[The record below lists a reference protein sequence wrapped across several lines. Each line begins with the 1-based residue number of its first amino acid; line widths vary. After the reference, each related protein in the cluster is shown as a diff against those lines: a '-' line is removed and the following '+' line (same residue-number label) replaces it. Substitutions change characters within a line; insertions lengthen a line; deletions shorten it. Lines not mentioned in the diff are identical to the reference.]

1 MRTKKLF
8 SMKKAMRAMALS
20 LATVLVVGSLNV
32 MEVSA
37 GADTTVT
44 YPQYKDGEYAYS
56 SGDIFGAA
64 THVHLFG
71 NYVKTSA
78 HTHGNVMAEVADLS
92 EIGMREG
99 KISYP
104 LEYREVHYVG
114 TGLVGASS
122 NITGDLVLGK
132 GIDYNDPYAA
142 IVKVNED
149 STLSPN
155 GTVDLNRYVQGDII
169 QEAADKKVVDI
180 AGTLSYLKTKSRD
193 WSNMEDSTLPN
204 GDKVA
209 EYDLSSDQ
217 NNRYIDVNQDLVGTS
232 DNVII
237 NLTYDDWRTVASGD
251 PANPTA
257 TQNPITIKGLDSDV
271 NHTGIVIINIDL
283 KDAPT
288 NAEGRVVLTLNEI
301 KAQDINNN
309 MYHNTEHTT
318 AAFGGCR
325 IVYNLYD
332 SSETDRIFKGK
343 VEFANTVYGN
353 ILAPGADIVVG
364 AINGS
369 VMADSIVHSGQESHR
384 LDIYPIFTDANSATH
399 KEYDEIRLLLTLE
412 GTEGTD
418 NGDSSQTDY
427 TLCTYDKSTGQYV
440 PVDATNDAFNEIEAV
455 WNKNEEKYEIIINS
469 SEVTAAIRNTKLT
482 TEKSYYLVKGDIHPE
497 YKDNDTV
504 FEVVINGDGTIK
516 YAEHDE
522 GNHTDSPEYS
532 NTVLTDVLKKKV
544 STPIT
549 IEDLVL
555 NLDLEGDT
563 EDYAPGAE
571 SGTSY
576 KVYSDA
582 SCSDGTEITDLG
594 TIPATWN
601 ADEKIFQVKIT
612 KDKLT
617 TDTTYYLKKV
627 EPVTTGYDSNTNKY
641 EAIVGTDG
649 NITYRETTGTNAFTG
664 ESKEGP
670 LEDVL
675 TKTTVVVDV
684 EDLVLNL
691 DLIGDDTT
699 GYTVGKESGTSYKVY
714 SDESCTTEVTELGT
728 IPATWNDTD
737 KTFQVVI
744 DGDKLT
750 AGETYYLKKVEPVT
764 EGYDTN
770 TNKYEA
776 KVDENSGNI
785 TYRET
790 NTNTFSGTYAE
801 GPLKDELN
809 KTPVVVQPNDEIVIN
824 VVFSGPNAGEPTDAD
839 GSTVKYQ
846 IYKEPA
852 CDPADAISGLEAT
865 ITKDA
870 SGNWKVV
877 FDAEDTEDL
886 AKDTDYYIT
895 VSNNG
900 SGFKDEKTEPYKVKF
915 NPQTGATQYGVA
927 GGYVATSPTD
937 KLIKNEGI
945 ELEVEFTGEPFTG
958 TNSDVTYDIYDED
971 GNKVTTT
978 PIEANDSNDDDLFEV
993 TVDSSY
999 TTENLDRDK
1008 LYYIGISGNESG
1020 YTDKSKDQY
1029 WVKFDENGKVSYSTD
1044 KNASDDKWSDT
1055 PLKDTLV
1062 KTPAGANDKIEI
1074 NVEFS
1079 GPEGTSPSANSG
1091 VKYELLEKDAS
1102 GNLVPVKDANG
1113 NDVVKEA
1120 IKDGT
1125 GWKVE
1130 FGLDVTE
1137 DLDKDK
1143 DYFVKVSDNGSDY
1156 KDKSEDTYKVKFDSQ
1171 TGETKYY
1178 DETVNDYVTTP
1189 PTDQLFKND
1198 KIELDVELEGETA
1211 PAGGTGSNVKYDIFT
1226 DPEKENVVPNT
1237 NSQEAI
1243 FNDQKGKYEIIIDSD
1258 ITNELDRSD
1267 LSDGNSANDKIYYIG
1282 ISNNSSGYTD
1292 KEEESF
1298 MVKIDQNG
1306 DAWYSKDGNSWQ
1318 KNPMVD
1324 VLEKNDP
1331 TGGNTNTGGTGG
1343 STTDPGNGG
1352 NSGNSNANN
1361 NTTTNKTNTTVT
1373 DGANNNS
1380 LTGGNNITS
1389 AKTGEVNTALIFGGF
1404 VAVLAAAAGVYVFI
1418 KRKRA

>member
-37 GADTTVT
+37 EDPGII
-44 YPQYKDGEYAYS
+44 YPKYNQETGKYTFNEKDV
-56 SGDIFGAA
+56 FGAA

-71 NYVKTSA
+71 NEVTTSA
-78 HTHGNVMAEVADLS
+78 HTHGNVMANIANLD
-92 EIGMREG
+92 EIGMRDG
-99 KISYP
+99 KVAYP
-104 LEYREVHYVG
+104 SEYIEYSYVG
-114 TGLVGASS
+114 DWVDFPSVTIWDPVIIGKDMKYDKASGQAQGTVTNYNNTEESALTVYDGIYWKAGVDAVDIQGTLDDLKDLSKEWATAVKTAELNGTTVQTGTFDLTS
-122 NITGDLVLGK
+122 NENNRIIDAAQAGRENENVYIDIPFADWEATSNYIQIK
-132 GIDYNDPYAA
+132 GIDSN
-142 IVKVNED
+142 VNN
-149 STLSPN
+149 N
-155 GTVDLNRYVQGDII
+155 GY
-169 QEAADKKVVDI
+169 
-180 AGTLSYLKTKSRD
+180 
-193 WSNMEDSTLPN
+193 
-204 GDKVA
+204 
-209 EYDLSSDQ
+209 
-217 NNRYIDVNQDLVGTS
+217 
-232 DNVII
+232 
-237 NLTYDDWRTVASGD
+237 
-251 PANPTA
+251 
-257 TQNPITIKGLDSDV
+257 
-271 NHTGIVIINIDL
+271 VIINIDL
-283 KDAPT
+283 KGQTDVDLSCGDMKVYDT
-288 NAEGRVVLTLNEI
+288 KGNT
-301 KAQDINNN
+301 
-309 MYHNTEHTT
+309 YSNTEHSS

-325 IVYNLYD
+325 IVYNLFD
-332 SSETDRIFKGK
+332 STEADYAFKGNIT
-343 VEFANTVYGN
+343 FTGTAFGN
-353 ILAPGADIVVG
+353 ILAPGATVTMG
-364 AINGS
+364 ALNGN
-369 VMADSIVHSGQESHR
+369 VMADKIFHINQESHR
-384 LDIYPIFTDANSATH
+384 LDIVPIFSKADGSAATD
-399 KEYDEIRLLLTLE
+399 KVEKDEIRLLLKLE
-412 GTEGTD
+412 GTPDKTD
-418 NGDSSQTDY
+418 FYNDPAVKDDEEPIESTTQY
-427 TLCTYDKSTGQYV
+427 TLYK
-440 PVDATNDAFNEIEAV
+440 DATGNTPVYTANTSAEEQKLYDQFNEIDAV
-455 WNKNEEKYEIIINS
+455 WNEDAGTYEMIIG
-469 SEVTAAIRNTKLT
+469 SEYVTSQLEPGEYWLI
-482 TEKSYYLVKGDIHPE
+482 KGDITE
-497 YKDNDTV
+497 GYQDNNDI
-504 FEVVINGDGTIK
+504 FRVIIATDGTVS
-516 YAEHDE
+516 YAKNDS
-522 GNHTDSPEYS
+522 TDTQTE
-532 NTVLTDVLKKKV
+532 VMTDVLKKAP
-544 STPIT
+544 TPVT
-549 IEDLVL
+549 IEDLIL
-555 NLDLEGDT
+555 NLDLDGDT
-563 EDYAPGAE
+563 ENYA
-571 SGTSY
+571 
-576 KVYSDA
+576 
-582 SCSDGTEITDLG
+582 
-594 TIPATWN
+594 
-601 ADEKIFQVKIT
+601 ADV
-612 KDKLT
+612 
-617 TDTTYYLKKV
+617 
-627 EPVTTGYDSNTNKY
+627 
-641 EAIVGTDG
+641 
-649 NITYRETTGTNAFTG
+649 
-664 ESKEGP
+664 
-670 LEDVL
+670 
-675 TKTTVVVDV
+675 
-684 EDLVLNL
+684 
-691 DLIGDDTT
+691 
-699 GYTVGKESGTSYKVY
+699 ESGTSYKVY
-714 SDESCTTEVTELGT
+714 SDESCTMEVTELGT
-728 IPATWNDTD
+728 ISATWNDTD

-824 VVFSGPNAGEPTDAD
+824 VVFSGPNAGEPTDTD

-958 TNSDVTYDIYDED
+958 TNSDVTYDIYDEA

-978 PIEANDSNDDDLFEV
+978 PIEANDSNNDDLFEV

-1120 IKDGT
+1120 IKDGA

-1331 TGGNTNTGGTGG
+1331 AGGNTNTGGTPG
-1343 STTDPGNGG
+1343 TVDPGNGG

>member
-37 GADTTVT
+37 EDPGII
-44 YPQYKDGEYAYS
+44 YPKYNQETGKYTFNEKDV
-56 SGDIFGAA
+56 FGAA

-71 NYVKTSA
+71 NEVTTSA
-78 HTHGNVMAEVADLS
+78 HTHGNVMANIANLD
-92 EIGMREG
+92 EIGMRDG
-99 KISYP
+99 KVAYP
-104 LEYREVHYVG
+104 SEYIEYSYVG
-114 TGLVGASS
+114 DWVDFPSVTIWDPVIIGKDMKYDKASGQAQGTVTNYNNTEESALTVYDGIYWKAGVDAVDIQGTLDDLKDLSKEWATAVKTAELNGTTVQTGTFDLTS
-122 NITGDLVLGK
+122 NENNRIIDAAQAGRENENVYIDIPFADWEATSNYIQIK
-132 GIDYNDPYAA
+132 GIDSN
-142 IVKVNED
+142 VNN
-149 STLSPN
+149 N
-155 GTVDLNRYVQGDII
+155 GY
-169 QEAADKKVVDI
+169 
-180 AGTLSYLKTKSRD
+180 
-193 WSNMEDSTLPN
+193 
-204 GDKVA
+204 
-209 EYDLSSDQ
+209 
-217 NNRYIDVNQDLVGTS
+217 
-232 DNVII
+232 
-237 NLTYDDWRTVASGD
+237 
-251 PANPTA
+251 
-257 TQNPITIKGLDSDV
+257 
-271 NHTGIVIINIDL
+271 VIINIDL
-283 KDAPT
+283 KGQTDVDLSCGDMKVYDT
-288 NAEGRVVLTLNEI
+288 KGNT
-301 KAQDINNN
+301 
-309 MYHNTEHTT
+309 YSNTEHSS

-325 IVYNLYD
+325 IVYNLFD
-332 SSETDRIFKGK
+332 STEADYAFKGNIT
-343 VEFANTVYGN
+343 FTGTAFGN
-353 ILAPGADIVVG
+353 ILAPGATVTMG
-364 AINGS
+364 ALNGN
-369 VMADSIVHSGQESHR
+369 VMADKIFHINQESHR
-384 LDIYPIFTDANSATH
+384 LDIVPIFSKADGSAATD
-399 KEYDEIRLLLTLE
+399 KVEKDEIRLLLKLE
-412 GTEGTD
+412 GTPDKTD
-418 NGDSSQTDY
+418 FYNDPAVKDDEEPIESTTQY
-427 TLCTYDKSTGQYV
+427 TLYK
-440 PVDATNDAFNEIEAV
+440 DATGNTPVYTANTSAEEQKLYDQFNEIDAV
-455 WNKNEEKYEIIINS
+455 WNEDAGTYEMIIG
-469 SEVTAAIRNTKLT
+469 SEYVTSQLEPGEYWLI
-482 TEKSYYLVKGDIHPE
+482 KGDITE
-497 YKDNDTV
+497 GYQDNNDI
-504 FEVVINGDGTIK
+504 FRVIIATDGTVS
-516 YAEHDE
+516 YAKNDS
-522 GNHTDSPEYS
+522 TDTQTE
-532 NTVLTDVLKKKV
+532 VMTDVLKKAP
-544 STPIT
+544 TPVT
-549 IEDLVL
+549 IEDLIL
-555 NLDLEGDT
+555 NLDLDGDT
-563 EDYAPGAE
+563 ENYAADVE

-576 KVYSDA
+576 KVYSDE
-582 SCSDGTEITDLG
+582 SCTMEVTELG
-594 TIPATWN
+594 TISATWN
-601 ADEKIFQVKIT
+601 DTDKTFQVVIDG
-612 KDKLT
+612 DKLT
-617 TDTTYYLKKV
+617 IGETYYLKKV

-670 LEDVL
+670 VEDVL

-699 GYTVGKESGTSYKVY
+699 GYTAGKESGTSYKVY

-824 VVFSGPNAGEPTDAD
+824 VVFSGPNAGEPTDTD

-958 TNSDVTYDIYDED
+958 TNSDVTYDIYDEA

-978 PIEANDSNDDDLFEV
+978 PIEANDSNNDDLFEV

-1120 IKDGT
+1120 IKDGA

-1331 TGGNTNTGGTGG
+1331 AGGNTNTGGTPG
-1343 STTDPGNGG
+1343 TVDPGNGG